1 MGSNFP
7 DSEVIVVAAT
17 RIEGSAAAA
26 ILAIEEMTV
35 VTIVESSPGFKAIVR
50 ETKNLVGSVEIQ
62 MRVKKVR
69 SLETREM
76 KVMMMSRREMKV
88 NLKAEEMMN
97 LKAAGKMMS
106 LRAAAKRETRAAGSH
121 WKVVAVARTG

>member
-1 MGSNFP
+1 MGSSFP

-35 VTIVESSPGFKAIVR
+35 VTIVESSLGFRAIVR

-62 MRVKKVR
+62 MRVKKVMKER
-69 SLETREM
+69 
-76 KVMMMSRREMKV
+76 KVM
-88 NLKAEEMMN
+88 NLKAE
-97 LKAAGKMMS
+97 GKMMS
-106 LRAAAKRETRAAGSH
+106 LKAAGKRETRAADSH
-121 WKVVAVARTG
+121 WKVVAMARTS